1 MQQTLKSEIQGR
13 KRQRGSL
20 LFVNVKKTITVFL
33 LGALATL
40 IVACGGSS
48 DATPTRTRVA
58 QAEPTQTP
66 WIVYVPVTVT
76 PGPATATLEPTVTPN
91 APPPTAVPPTRPP
104 ATPRPV
110 QPTKPPEQP
119 TTPADSPTP
128 PPPPTTPA
136 PSCGSTY
143 QVTKL
148 TFPENGVLRDVK
160 NTSAQ
165 GKTIEFKWEP
175 IADYE
180 MDPKIGY
187 RVNVSTKINS
197 VSLFISH
204 NAYLQARKVIL
215 PAQPAWGLTNGD
227 DMTATWNVEVIMA
240 SGEFNDSGD
249 DRQPPQGTITVCGPA
264 SPSFSINLHAVG

>member
-1 MQQTLKSEIQGR
+1 M
-13 KRQRGSL
+13 
-20 LFVNVKKTITVFL
+20 NVKKTITIFL
-33 LGALATL
+33 FGALAL
-40 IVACGGSS
+40 FVVACGGSN

-76 PGPATATLEPTVTPN
+76 PGPATATLEPTVTSN

-110 QPTKPPEQP
+110 QPTNPPEQP
-119 TTPADSPTP
+119 TTPAEPPTA
-128 PPPPTTPA
+128 PPPPTTPV

-148 TFPENGVLRDVK
+148 TFPANGDVRDVK
-160 NTSAQ
+160 NTPGKE
-165 GKTIEFKWEP
+165 GKTIQFKWEP
-175 IADYE
+175 IAAYE

-187 RVNVSTKINS
+187 RVNVSTKFNS
-197 VSLFISH
+197 VALYISH
-204 NAYLQARKVIL
+204 NDYLQKKVAIL
-215 PAQPAWGLTNGD
+215 GAQPAWGLTNGD

-240 SGEFNDSGD
+240 SGEFNDAGD
-249 DRQPPQGTITVCGPA
+249 DREPPLGTITVCGPP
-264 SPSFSINLHAVG
+264 SPSFTIPLHVVGT

>member
-1 MQQTLKSEIQGR
+1 M
-13 KRQRGSL
+13 
-20 LFVNVKKTITVFL
+20 NVKKTITVFM

-136 PSCGSTY
+136 PSCGEAY

-148 TFPENGVLRDVK
+148 REPENGATRDVK
-160 NTSAQ
+160 NASGRE
-165 GKTIEFKWEP
+165 GKTLRFIWDP
-175 IADYE
+175 IVTYE
-180 MDPKIGY
+180 LDPKIGY
-187 RVNVSTKINS
+187 RVNISTKFNS
-197 VSLFISH
+197 VSLYISH
-204 NAYLQARKVIL
+204 NDYLKEGVAIL
-215 PAQPAWGLTNGD
+215 GQQPTWGLTNGD
-227 DMTATWNVEVIMA
+227 DMTATWNVDVIMA
-240 SGEFNDSGD
+240 SGEFNDVGD
-249 DRQPPQGTITVCGPA
+249 DRQPPQGTITVCGPT
-264 SPSFSINLHAVG
+264 SPSFTIYLHPIG